1 MYKSNPQNADFD
13 DLPFDGDERL
23 ITILQINFINDD
35 TIERLNN
42 GLLVEV
48 YTNEI

>member
-1 MYKSNPQNADFD
+1 MYESNPQNADFD

-35 TIERLNN
+35 IIERLNN
-42 GLLVEV
+42 DSIIDV
-48 YTNEI
+48 